1 MALAQSKTAVIPTTE
16 RRRARLL
23 RREAVYG
30 YLFISPWIL
39 GFLIF
44 TAFPMIYGGY
54 LSFTNYDGLTSPSW
68 VGFDNYQRLFSGDD
82 KLVTKALGNTLW
94 YIAVSVPATLV
105 FSLMLALL
113 LNQPVR
119 GIALFRTLFYMP
131 TVVPIVASIAI
142 VMWVFHGRFGIVNVL
157 LSDIGISGPA
167 WLTDPNWV
175 KPTLV
180 IWTVWGA
187 GSGMII
193 YLAGLQAIPEHL
205 YEAAKIDGAG
215 TFRRFFNITLPML
228 SPTIFFNLIVGI
240 IVSSQLFVPALLL
253 SSGASPNPFMPTGG
267 PLNSLL
273 FYVLYVWQNAFVY
286 YRMGYASAL
295 SWALFVV
302 VLVVT
307 VVLFRLARHWVYYE
321 TEGR

>member
-1 MALAQSKTAVIPTTE
+1 MAIAQTKTVVAPVSE
-16 RRRARLL
+16 RRRGRLL
-23 RREAVYG
+23 RREAIYG

-54 LSFTNYDGLTSPSW
+54 LSFTEYDGLTSPKW

-82 KLVTKALGNTLW
+82 QLVVKSLNNTLW
-94 YIAVSVPATLV
+94 YVAVAVPATLV
-105 FSLMLALL
+105 FGLLLALL
-113 LNQPVR
+113 LNQPVK

-131 TVVPIVASIAI
+131 SVVPVVASVA
-142 VMWVFHGRFGIVNVL
+142 VLMWVFHGRFGLVNVL
-157 LSDIGISGPA
+157 LSEVGINGPA

-180 IWTVWGA
+180 IWTVWGV

-193 YLAGLQAIPEHL
+193 YLAGLQAIPDQL
-205 YEAAKIDGAG
+205 YEAAEIDGAG
-215 TFRRFFNITLPML
+215 IFRKFFNITIPML

-240 IVSSQLFVPALLL
+240 ITASQIFIPALLL
-253 SSGASPNPFMPTGG
+253 SSVGTQNPFMPSGG

-273 FYVLYVWQNAFVY
+273 FYVLYVWQNGFVY

-295 SWALFVV
+295 SWVLFLV
-302 VLVVT
+302 VLIVT
-307 VVLFRLARHWVYYE
+307 ILMFRLARHWVYYE
-321 TEGR
+321 TEG